1 MKRVEGKVAVVTGA
15 SVGIGASTAH
25 RLAMEGASVV
35 LMARRE
41 EQLKAVQAAIEADG
55 GRAAYY
61 VGSVTNPEDCAG
73 AMKLAVDT
81 YGGLDI
87 LVCNAGTMDF
97 HLSAIN
103 ITDELWEHVV
113 TMDLTSRVYCCR
125 AALPYMTAQ
134 GKGSIVM
141 LGSIAGHYGHG
152 GVSTSAAFAGIEGVV
167 KNLAIQYSRS
177 GIRCN
182 AVCPGPTKHDPRFDV
197 PTQYEFA
204 PKKQKPEEKAFVEV
218 VNRHRDWFES
228 ESEEQANVILFLAS
242 DESSS
247 ITGQC
252 IVSDHGMCL

>member
-1 MKRVEGKVAVVTGA
+1 MNRVKGKVAVVTGA

-41 EQLKAVQAAIEADG
+41 EQLKYVQSVIEADG
-55 GRAAYY
+55 GTACYC
-61 VGSVTNPEDCAG
+61 VGSVTEPADCAA
-73 AMKLAVDT
+73 AMKMAVDT
-81 YGGLDI
+81 YGSLDI

-97 HLSAIN
+97 HMSAIN
-103 ITDELWEHVV
+103 VTDELWTHVL

-125 AALPYMTAQ
+125 AALPYMVQQ
-134 GKGSIVM
+134 GKGSIIL
-141 LGSIAGHYGHG
+141 LGSIAGHYGQG
-152 GVSTSAAFAGIEGVV
+152 GVSTSAAFAGIEGVA
-167 KNLAIQYSRS
+167 KNLAIQYSRE

-197 PTQYEFA
+197 PTKYEFA
-204 PKKQKPEEKAFVEV
+204 PKEQKPEEKAFVAV
-218 VNRHRDWFES
+218 VNQHRDWFES
-228 ESEEQANVILFLAS
+228 ESEEQANLILFLAS
-242 DESSS
+242 DEASS

>member
-1 MKRVEGKVAVVTGA
+1 MDRVKGKTALVTGA
-15 SVGIGASTAH
+15 SVGIGASTAY

-35 LMARRE
+35 LMARRR
-41 EQLKAVQAAIEADG
+41 EQLKNIVEQIEADG
-55 GRAAYY
+55 GTAAYY
-61 VGSVTNPEDCAG
+61 AGSVTEPEDCAA
-73 AMKLAVDT
+73 AMQFAVDT
-81 YGGLDI
+81 FGSLDI

-97 HLSAIN
+97 HMSAVN
-103 ITDELWEHVV
+103 VTDELWDHVIR
-113 TMDLTSRVYCCR
+113 MDLSSRVYCAR
-125 AALPYMTAQ
+125 AALPHMLAQ
-134 GKGSIVM
+134 GKGSIIM

-152 GVSTSAAFAGIEGVV
+152 GISTSAAFSAIEGVV
-167 KNLAIQYSRS
+167 KNLALQYSHS

-182 AVCPGPTKHDPRFDV
+182 AVCPGPTKHDPRFDS
-197 PTQYEFA
+197 PTVYEFA
-204 PKKQKPEEKAFVEV
+204 PTEQKPEEKEFVEI